1 MSYRIEL
8 TTAAEKSLAKLAKSN
23 RRLLKRLDQTLLSLS
38 ENPTPAGSK
47 QLVGEG
53 PPLYRVRVGDYRI
66 LYQIEDNVLVILVV
80 HVGHRK
86 DVYRF
91 LKR

>member
-1 MSYRIEL
+1 MAYRIEL
-8 TTAAEKSLAKLAKSN
+8 TPAAEKSLAKVAKNN
-23 RRLLKRLDQTLLSLS
+23 RVLLRKIDQVLLSLTDS
-38 ENPTPAGSK
+38 PVPANSK
-47 QLVGEG
+47 RLVGED

-66 LYQIEDNVLVILVV
+66 LYQIEDEVLVILVV

>member
-1 MSYRIEL
+1 MAYRIEL
-8 TTAAEKSLAKLAKSN
+8 TPAAEKSLAKVAKNN
-23 RRLLKRLDQTLLSLS
+23 RVLLRKIDQVLLSLTDS
-38 ENPTPAGSK
+38 PVPANSK
-47 QLVGEG
+47 QLVGED
-53 PPLYRVRVGDYRI
+53 PPLYRIRVGDYRI
-66 LYQIEDNVLVILVV
+66 LYQIEDEILVILVV

>member
-1 MSYRIEL
+1 MAYRIEL
-8 TTAAEKSLAKLAKSN
+8 TPSAEKAIVKLAKGN
-23 RRLLKRLDQTLLSLS
+23 RALLKKLDRAIIGLA
-38 ENPTPAGSK
+38 ENPAPVNCK
-47 QLVGEG
+47 QLVGED

-66 LYQIEDNVLVILVV
+66 LYHVDGDVLVVLVV
-80 HVGHRK
+80 HIGHRK

>member
-1 MSYRIEL
+1 MAYRIEL
-8 TTAAEKSLAKLAKSN
+8 TPAAEKSLAKVAKNN
-23 RRLLKRLDQTLLSLS
+23 RGLLRKIDQVLLSLADS
-38 ENPTPAGSK
+38 LVPANCK
-47 QLVGEG
+47 QLVGED
-53 PPLYRVRVGDYRI
+53 PPLYRVQVGDYRI
-66 LYQIEDNVLVILVV
+66 LYQIEDDVLVILVV

>member
-1 MSYRIEL
+1 MVYRIEL
-8 TTAAEKSLAKLAKSN
+8 TPAAEKSLAKVAKNN
-23 RRLLKRLDQTLLSLS
+23 RVLLRKIDQVLLSLTDS
-38 ENPTPAGSK
+38 PVPANSK
-47 QLVGEG
+47 QLVGED
-53 PPLYRVRVGDYRI
+53 PPLYRIRVGDYRI
-66 LYQIEDNVLVILVV
+66 LYQIEDKVLVILVV

>member
-1 MSYRIEL
+1 MVYRIEL
-8 TTAAEKSLAKLAKSN
+8 TPAAEKSLAKIAKSD
-23 RRLLKRLDQTLLSLS
+23 RPLLKRIDQALLALAASPVPANSRQLD
-38 ENPTPAGSK
+38 
-47 QLVGEG
+47 GED
-53 PPLYRVRVGDYRI
+53 PPLYRMRVGDYRI
-66 LYQIEDNVLVILVV
+66 LYQVENDVLVILVV

>member
-1 MSYRIEL
+1 MTYRIEL
-8 TTAAEKSLAKLAKSN
+8 TPAAEKVLGKIAKSN
-23 RRLLKRLDQTLLSLS
+23 RVLLKRLDQALLSLA
-38 ENPTPAGSK
+38 ENPLPAGSK
-47 QLVGEG
+47 QLAGET
-53 PPLYRVRVGDYRI
+53 PPLCRVRVGDYRI
-66 LYQIEDNVLVILVV
+66 LYQIEDDVLVILVV

>member
-1 MSYRIEL
+1 MVYRIEL
-8 TTAAEKSLAKLAKSN
+8 TPAAEKSLAKIAKSD
-23 RRLLKRLDQTLLSLS
+23 RPLLKRIDQALLALAVS
-38 ENPTPAGSK
+38 PFPANSR
-47 QLVGEG
+47 QLVGED
-53 PPLYRVRVGDYRI
+53 PPLYRMRVGDYRI
-66 LYQIEDNVLVILVV
+66 LYQVENDVLVILVV

>member
-1 MSYRIEL
+1 VVYRIEL
-8 TTAAEKSLAKLAKSN
+8 TPAAEKALAKVAKSN
-23 RRLLKRLDQTLLSLS
+23 RALLKRLDRTLLALAG
-38 ENPTPAGSK
+38 NPVPVGSK
-47 QLVGEG
+47 QLAGED

-66 LYQIEDNVLVILVV
+66 LYQIEDDVLVVLVV

>member
-1 MSYRIEL
+1 MAYRIEL
-8 TTAAEKSLAKLAKSN
+8 TPAAEKTLAKVAKSN
-23 RRLLKRLDQTLLSLS
+23 RTLLKRLDHTLLALA
-38 ENPTPAGSK
+38 ENPVPVGNK
-47 QLVGEG
+47 QLAGED

-66 LYQIEDNVLVILVV
+66 LYQIEDNVLVVLVV

-86 DVYRF
+86 DVYRL

>member
-1 MSYRIEL
+1 MTYSIEF
-8 TTAAEKSLAKLAKSN
+8 TPAAEKSLAKVAKRS
-23 RRLLKRLDQTLLSLS
+23 RPLLKKIDQALLSLA
-38 ENPTPAGSK
+38 ENPIPANSK
-47 QLVGEG
+47 HLVGEE

-66 LYQIEDNVLVILVV
+66 LYQIEDNVLVVLVV

>member
-1 MSYRIEL
+1 MRIP
-8 TTAAEKSLAKLAKSN
+8 AAEKALTRSAKGN
-23 RRLLKRLDQTLLSLS
+23 RNLLKKIDAAIMGLA
-38 ENPTPAGSK
+38 ENPPPLNSK
-47 QLVGEG
+47 QLAGED
-53 PPLYRVRVGDYRI
+53 PPLYRDRVGDYRI
-66 LYQIEDNVLVILVV
+66 LYQVENDVLVVLVV

>member
-1 MSYRIEL
+1 MAYKIEL
-8 TTAAEKSLAKLAKSN
+8 TPSAAKALTKLAKGN
-23 RRLLKRLDQTLLSLS
+23 RVLLKKLDQTILALA
-38 ENPTPAGSK
+38 ENPEPVNCK
-47 QLVGEG
+47 QLAGEN

-66 LYQIEDNVLVILVV
+66 LYHVDGDVLMVLVV
-80 HVGHRK
+80 HIGHRK

>member
-1 MSYRIEL
+1 VAYHIEL
-8 TTAAEKSLAKLAKSN
+8 TPAAEKALAKIAKSN
-23 RRLLKRLDQTLLSLS
+23 RTLLKRLDHTLLSLA
-38 ENPTPAGSK
+38 ENPIPAGCK
-47 QLVGEG
+47 QLVGET
-53 PPLYRVRVGDYRI
+53 PSLYRVRVGDYRI
-66 LYQIEDNVLVILVV
+66 LYQIEDDVLVILVV

>member
-1 MSYRIEL
+1 MAYRIEL
-8 TTAAEKSLAKLAKSN
+8 TPAAEKSLAKVAKNN
-23 RRLLKRLDQTLLSLS
+23 RVLLRKIDQVLLSLTDS
-38 ENPTPAGSK
+38 PVPANSK
-47 QLVGEG
+47 QLVGED

-66 LYQIEDNVLVILVV
+66 LYQIEDEVLVILVV

>member
-1 MSYRIEL
+1 MGYRIVL
-8 TTAAEKSLAKLAKSN
+8 TPAAEKSLNKAAKGN
-23 RRLLKRLDQTLLSLS
+23 RLLLKKLDQALLSLAA
-38 ENPTPAGSK
+38 NPVPAGSK
-47 QLVGEG
+47 QLVGAD

-66 LYQIEDNVLVILVV
+66 LYQIEDDVLVILVV

>member
-1 MSYRIEL
+1 MGYRIEL
-8 TTAAEKSLAKLAKSN
+8 TPAAEKSLVKAAKSN
-23 RRLLKRLDQTLLSLS
+23 RLLLKKLDQALLSLAV
-38 ENPTPAGSK
+38 NPVPAGSK
-47 QLVGEG
+47 QLVGED

-66 LYQIEDNVLVILVV
+66 LYQIEDDVLVFLVV

>member
-1 MSYRIEL
+1 MAYRIEL
-8 TTAAEKSLAKLAKSN
+8 TPSAEKVLVKLAKGN
-23 RRLLKRLDQTLLSLS
+23 RALLKKLDQAIIDLA
-38 ENPTPAGSK
+38 ENPAPGNCK
-47 QLVGEG
+47 QLAGED

-66 LYQIEDNVLVILVV
+66 LYHVDGDVLVVLVV
-80 HVGHRK
+80 HIGHRK

>member
-1 MSYRIEL
+1 MAYPIEL
-8 TTAAEKSLAKLAKSN
+8 TPAAEKALAKVAKSN
-23 RRLLKRLDQTLLSLS
+23 RALLKRIDRTLLSLAK
-38 ENPTPAGSK
+38 NPIPAGSK
-47 QLVGEG
+47 HLAGEV

-66 LYQIEDNVLVILVV
+66 LYQIEEDILVLLVV
-80 HVGHRK
+80 HVGHRR

>member
-1 MSYRIEL
+1 MAYRIEL
-8 TTAAEKSLAKLAKSN
+8 TPAAEKSLAKVAKNN
-23 RRLLKRLDQTLLSLS
+23 RVLLRKIDQVLLSLTDS
-38 ENPTPAGSK
+38 PVPANSK
-47 QLVGEG
+47 QLVGED
-53 PPLYRVRVGDYRI
+53 PPLYRIRVGDYRI
-66 LYQIEDNVLVILVV
+66 LYQIEDEVLVILVV

>member
-1 MSYRIEL
+1 VTYRIEL
-8 TTAAEKSLAKLAKSN
+8 TPAAEKVLGKIAKSN
-23 RRLLKRLDQTLLSLS
+23 RVLLKRLDQALLSLA
-38 ENPTPAGSK
+38 ENPLPAGSK
-47 QLVGEG
+47 QLAGET
-53 PPLYRVRVGDYRI
+53 PPLCRVRVGDYRI
-66 LYQIEDNVLVILVV
+66 LYQIEDDVLVILVV

>member
-1 MSYRIEL
+1 VVYRIEL
-8 TTAAEKSLAKLAKSN
+8 TPAAEKSLAKVAKNN
-23 RRLLKRLDQTLLSLS
+23 RVLLRKIDQVLLSLTDS
-38 ENPTPAGSK
+38 PVPANSK
-47 QLVGEG
+47 QLVGED
-53 PPLYRVRVGDYRI
+53 PPLYRIRVGDYRI
-66 LYQIEDNVLVILVV
+66 LYQIEDEVLVILVV

>member
-1 MSYRIEL
+1 MTYRIEL
-8 TTAAEKSLAKLAKSN
+8 TPAAERALAKVAKSN
-23 RRLLKRLDQTLLSLS
+23 RALLKRLDQALLSLE
-38 ENPTPAGSK
+38 ENPASANST
-47 QLVGEG
+47 QLTGQD
-53 PPLYRVRVGDYRI
+53 PPLYRVRAGDYRI
-66 LYQIEDNVLVILVV
+66 LYQIEEDVLVVLVV

>member
-1 MSYRIEL
+1 MAYRIEM
-8 TTAAEKSLAKLAKSN
+8 TPAAEKALTKIAKSN
-23 RRLLKRLDQTLLSLS
+23 RALLQRFDKVLLSLA
-38 ENPTPAGSK
+38 ETPTPSGSK
-47 QLVGEG
+47 QLAGEV

-66 LYQIEDNVLVILVV
+66 LYQIEDDILVLLVV
-80 HVGHRK
+80 HVGHRR

>member
-1 MSYRIEL
+1 VAYRIEL
-8 TTAAEKSLAKLAKSN
+8 TPAAEKSLAKVAKNN
-23 RRLLKRLDQTLLSLS
+23 RVLLRKIDQVLLSLTDS
-38 ENPTPAGSK
+38 PVPANSK
-47 QLVGEG
+47 QLVGED
-53 PPLYRVRVGDYRI
+53 PPLYRIRVGDYRI
-66 LYQIEDNVLVILVV
+66 LYQIEDEVLVILVV

>member
-1 MSYRIEL
+1 VVYRIEL
-8 TTAAEKSLAKLAKSN
+8 TPAAEKSLAKVAKNN
-23 RRLLKRLDQTLLSLS
+23 RVLLRKIDQVLLSLTDS
-38 ENPTPAGSK
+38 PVPANSK
-47 QLVGEG
+47 QLVGED
-53 PPLYRVRVGDYRI
+53 PPLYRIRVGDYRI
-66 LYQIEDNVLVILVV
+66 LYQIEDKVLVILVV